1 MNKNYIGVVVK
12 DKNGNLSF
20 EREQISK
27 DYEDLKDRLRSMCDN
42 SNRTLL
48 DLQTAFS
55 SVLRNSKNHYPLCLS
70 YYYNDSYIRG
80 INYPQEITYDEYQ
93 EKIRD
98 YDNKLHKM
106 RYYQM
111 TSKEI
116 LQFMETELINFKKEL
131 KVNYYK
137 ECEKFIDAY
146 NFNKTTEL
154 IKGRECSVMYST
166 EDIGWTT
173 YEYSVNDDVKITI
186 DTNFGYGSVSYFFLC
201 MKYKGIN
208 ILPYTA
214 YINYYNAN
222 VVEIMRYT
230 RQYSTC
236 DRDSWNLA
244 LKFVV
249 DTANLAKDNAD
260 EFINKWIINEVKE
273 MYEGLENFMRNP
285 DTQLQRFIDQKR
297 QSINGFCYMA
307 IDTKWSDLENMYKL
321 YANEMSTVFKA
332 EKITGALSF
341 LEKLKTLTPHFP
353 KIQNYIDGINNL
365 NNQLRPEIE
374 EMMEKIQSDIDRIS
388 RELES
393 EDKYLIELKDKISP
407 YAEKL
412 DEILKEKNSEEIK
425 ELTQSFKEENPYFA
439 ELEEEKDKQESKIST
454 LKSEKQERTKL
465 FNRLENCAGRIE
477 SHFAA

>member
-12 DKNGNLSF
+12 DKNGNLSY
-20 EREQISK
+20 ERELISK
-27 DYEDLKDRLRSMCDN
+27 DYEDLKDRLRNMCDN

-55 SVLRNSKNHYPLCLS
+55 YVFRNSKNHYPLCLS

-80 INYPQEITYDEYQ
+80 INYPQEITHDEYQ

-154 IKGRECSVMYST
+154 IKERENSVMFST

-173 YEYSVNDDVKITI
+173 YEYPVNDDVKITI
-186 DTNFGYGSVSYFFLC
+186 KTNFGYGYVSYFFLN
-201 MKYKGIN
+201 MQYKGVN

-230 RQYSTC
+230 RQYSTNE
-236 DRDSWNLA
+236 RDSWNVA
-244 LKFVV
+244 LNFVV
-249 DTANLAKDNAD
+249 ETANLAKNNAN

-273 MYEGLENFMRNP
+273 MYEGLENFIRNP

-297 QSINGFCYMA
+297 QSINGFCHMVT
-307 IDTKWSDLENMYKL
+307 DTKWSDLENMYKL
-321 YANEMSTVFKA
+321 YADEMSTVFKA

-353 KIQNYIDGINNL
+353 QIQNYIDGINNL
-365 NNQLRPEIE
+365 NYKLRPEIE
-374 EMMEKIQSDIDRIS
+374 KMMEKIQSDIDRIT
-388 RELES
+388 RDLELE
-393 EDKYLIELKDKISP
+393 
-407 YAEKL
+407 EKCL
-412 DEILKEKNSEEIK
+412 NNLKEKIKPYTDRLDEMLNGKNSDEKKNLEK
-425 ELTQSFKEENPYFA
+425 LFKEENPEYA
-439 ELEEEKDKQESKIST
+439 EFIEKIEDQESKVNA
-454 LKSEKQERTKL
+454 LRTDKIGRAKL
-465 FNRLENCAGRIE
+465 FYRLEDCIDRIE
-477 SHFAA
+477 SHIAA